1 VLAFFR
7 VLLIH
12 EEAEGQ
18 RFCWFLSELGSVW
31 LKSQVE
37 WNRCVP
43 VLLLFGYK
51 GTRTEWLQLGN
62 ILLRS
67 GTILLQKTIG
77 RCRSVLIP
85 LSHRS
90 VHSATKQKT
99 EPFRSRLPNTEQIG
113 SVPRIRDKT
122 APFYLA
128 PQPNTTTLA
137 TPPAPSA
144 IGVLNYSQLTVTGT
158 RAAV

>member
-1 VLAFFR
+1 VKYLCEYVVLAFFR

-37 WNRCVP
+37 WNRCVS

-67 GTILLQKTIG
+67 GTILLQKSTG

-85 LSHRS
+85 LSQSRSAPFTLQPNKKQSRS
-90 VHSATKQKT
+90 VPDYQTQN
-99 EPFRSRLPNTEQIG
+99 R
-113 SVPRIRDKT
+113 SVPFLESEIKRLRSIW
-122 APFYLA
+122 LLN
-128 PQPNTTTLA
+128 QTLL
-137 TPPAPSA
+137 P
-144 IGVLNYSQLTVTGT
+144 
-158 RAAV
+158 